1 VLGELGRGELFGE
14 MALFEDDV
22 RSATVVATTRTRLG
36 RIERADF
43 EDLVEEVPGIALAVC
58 RVLSRRVRALN
69 LRPR

>member
-1 VLGELGRGELFGE
+1 
-14 MALFEDDV
+14 
-22 RSATVVATTRTRLG
+22 VVATTRTRLG

-69 LRPR
+69 RGPR